1 MADPNSSGPN
11 SSDKDWGARTILR
24 IFRWLEDKMP
34 TRKGMSENRYLKPI
48 AHRFLRSDLWR
59 FTRRSVPRGVALG
72 MLAAF
77 LIPVGQIF
85 GAVFLALP
93 IRANVPIAALTTFIT
108 NPFTYPFW
116 IAIANQIG
124 KFALRIDAMTYGQP
138 INNQIRGEF
147 GIWLSWFVREAGVTA
162 FGFLLLGITFS
173 SLGYLISSFGWRWWT
188 ARKWN
193 RRIKNLGLDSKI
205 DGE

>member
-1 MADPNSSGPN
+1 MADPKSSG
-11 SSDKDWGARTILR
+11 KDWGARFILR

-34 TRKGMSENRYLKPI
+34 TRSGMANNRYLKPI

-85 GAVFLALP
+85 AAVFLALP

-108 NPFTYPFW
+108 NPITYPFW
-116 IAIANQIG
+116 IAAANQIG
-124 KFALRIDAMTYGQP
+124 KFALRVDALTDGQP
-138 INNQIRGEF
+138 LNSHVGSEF
-147 GIWLSWFVREAGVTA
+147 GMWISWFVREAGVTA
-162 FGFLLLGITFS
+162 FGFSLLAISFAA
-173 SLGYLISSFGWRWWT
+173 LGYVVSSFGWRWWT
-188 ARKWN
+188 ARKWQ
-193 RRIKNLGLDSKI
+193 RRMKNIDPDSNK